1 MSDMRKKILLSV
13 SWLAAAVALL
23 LCSASGASAQATLQ
37 ITPGSISVYAGGFSG
52 CPAQTDSLGDGCPAP
67 TSANLQSSYSV
78 ALNPSGTVFIVD
90 YNNNR
95 VRLVDG
101 NVHMQTFAG
110 GGSGCPG
117 QTDSVG
123 DGCLA
128 TQATLNGPS
137 AIAFDA
143 TGNAYIAEYGF
154 VGNITPRIRQ
164 VSASTGIIT
173 TFAGT
178 GVQGY
183 SGDGGQADS
192 ATMEEPTGV
201 AVDATGNVYI
211 VDLSASVVRMI
222 DTNHKIT
229 TIAGGGSGCSAQTNS
244 VGDGCPA
251 TSAALYYPDGV
262 AVDSTGNVYIADT
275 NNNRVRRVDA
285 VTGVMTTIAGTGTQ
299 GFSGDNGP
307 ATAAE
312 LSYPEQLVV
321 DAKGNIFVTDSF
333 NNRVRRI
340 DTAGNITTVAGG
352 GSGCTFTP
360 CSAVESLLSDGSG
373 PPVGLALDPL
383 GNLYVGSGDVV
394 SKIGPSGA
402 VAFPAIDV
410 AQSSPTQTI
419 VLTNLGTT
427 TDTLPATVAGYVLTG
442 NNTEFALTGGTCIT
456 NNLLAPGA
464 SCTLQ
469 AVFTPS
475 SAGER
480 SATVTFSDTSL
491 GSPHTMTLYGLG
503 VVAVSQTITFP
514 AIGNYTYGDYVGNLT
529 ATASSGLPVTYSIVS
544 GPATVSGSYL
554 SLTGAGTVVVQADQA
569 GNASYLAAPPVQQ
582 TFTVAKAVLTVR
594 ANQIERYTNQ
604 LNPPFLTYKITG
616 FVANDTQISAT
627 TGQPTLVSDAPPNP
641 PVGSY
646 VITITPG
653 TLASANYT
661 FTFVN
666 AFLDITSPSDTQTTL
681 ALSTATATNQE
692 VVTLKATV
700 TTIEPLV
707 PGNVTFTDANG
718 HVLGHA
724 GIVGQYAAYGYS
736 TSTATLSRK
745 FAPGQ
750 YQITATYDG
759 TPGYTTSSSS
769 QQGLTVTGTQ
779 PPSRHWPRKR
789 TQQTRP
795 TAILRR
801 AFLGWAR
808 NHRPAP

>member
-1 MSDMRKKILLSV
+1 MRKKILLSV

-78 ALNPSGTVFIVD
+78 VLNPSGTVFIVD

-178 GVQGY
+178 GLQGY

-229 TIAGGGSGCSAQTNS
+229 TIAGGGSGCPAQTNS

-307 ATAAE
+307 ATAAGE
-312 LSYPEQLVV
+312 
-321 DAKGNIFVTDSF
+321 
-333 NNRVRRI
+333 
-340 DTAGNITTVAGG
+340 
-352 GSGCTFTP
+352 
-360 CSAVESLLSDGSG
+360 DG
-373 PPVGLALDPL
+373 
-383 GNLYVGSGDVV
+383 Y
-394 SKIGPSGA
+394 
-402 VAFPAIDV
+402 
-410 AQSSPTQTI
+410 
-419 VLTNLGTT
+419 
-427 TDTLPATVAGYVLTG
+427 
-442 NNTEFALTGGTCIT
+442 GTC
-456 NNLLAPGA
+456 
-464 SCTLQ
+464 
-469 AVFTPS
+469 
-475 SAGER
+475 
-480 SATVTFSDTSL
+480 
-491 GSPHTMTLYGLG
+491 
-503 VVAVSQTITFP
+503 
-514 AIGNYTYGDYVGNLT
+514 
-529 ATASSGLPVTYSIVS
+529 
-544 GPATVSGSYL
+544 
-554 SLTGAGTVVVQADQA
+554 
-569 GNASYLAAPPVQQ
+569 
-582 TFTVAKAVLTVR
+582 
-594 ANQIERYTNQ
+594 
-604 LNPPFLTYKITG
+604 
-616 FVANDTQISAT
+616 T
-627 TGQPTLVSDAPPNP
+627 TKLCVSDLSISIDRCDRLP
-641 PVGSY
+641 
-646 VITITPG
+646 TP
-653 TLASANYT
+653 
-661 FTFVN
+661 
-666 AFLDITSPSDTQTTL
+666 
-681 ALSTATATNQE
+681 
-692 VVTLKATV
+692 
-700 TTIEPLV
+700 IE
-707 PGNVTFTDANG
+707 A
-718 HVLGHA
+718 
-724 GIVGQYAAYGYS
+724 
-736 TSTATLSRK
+736 
-745 FAPGQ
+745 
-750 YQITATYDG
+750 
-759 TPGYTTSSSS
+759 
-769 QQGLTVTGTQ
+769 
-779 PPSRHWPRKR
+779 
-789 TQQTRP
+789 
-795 TAILRR
+795 
-801 AFLGWAR
+801 
-808 NHRPAP
+808 